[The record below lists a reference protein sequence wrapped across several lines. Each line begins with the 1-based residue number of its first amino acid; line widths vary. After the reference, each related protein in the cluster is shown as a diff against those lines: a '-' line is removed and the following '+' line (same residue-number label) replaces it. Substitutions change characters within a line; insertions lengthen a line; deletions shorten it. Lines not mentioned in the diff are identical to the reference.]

1 MTQSTKPVKLLIYT
15 LCIRGASDAS
25 ETALLE
31 LKPKNAAA
39 LLNAAKIAG
48 QTHKEL
54 KKAGASS
61 GPIHIN
67 FPASHNIKP
76 FTLEKGFDQQFPGR
90 TLICM
95 TEGEIIPD
103 KNHPLDCHSIFVT
116 TDGITFAA
124 YEDNDVY
131 YETSPITLRLLKTIA
146 AGKKPRLKTIIQKLP

>member
-1 MTQSTKPVKLLIYT
+1 MIQSTKPARLLVYT
-15 LCIRGASDAS
+15 PCIRGASDAP

-31 LKPKNAAA
+31 LTPENATA
-39 LLNAAKIAG
+39 LLKTFKIAR

-54 KKAGASS
+54 KKAGATS
-61 GPIHIN
+61 GSMHIN
-67 FPASHNIKP
+67 FPASQKIKP
-76 FTLEKGFDQQFPGR
+76 FTLEKGFDRQFPGR

-95 TEGEIIPD
+95 TEGETVPD

-124 YEDNDVY
+124 YEDNDAY